1 LRDGQGVL
9 NIVPLAPVVQ
19 ELAAEIHLLGRVVGD
34 QPTQVGAEAAPTV
47 VNR

>member
-1 LRDGQGVL
+1 VL

-19 ELAAEIHLLGRVVGD
+19 ELAAEIHLLGRTDVVAA
-34 QPTQVGAEAAPTV
+34 GAAESAAATTV